1 MRNGLAFRRAIGTV
15 RRMFKA
21 KDSNPK
27 LAIVLMLCATGFIAT
42 STAFAKALGTGTF
55 GPPMHPLQVTFGR
68 FLFAGMFFV
77 LVVAALRPR
86 FTRVHWL
93 LHLQRTS
100 CGWGGVTL
108 MFAAVAAIPLAD
120 ATAISFLNPVFAMVL
135 AIPLL
140 GERVGPVRWAAAGL
154 AFVGAL
160 ILLRPGTSA
169 FQPGALLALGAALAL
184 GLEVIFIKRL
194 SGREGPVQVLLI
206 NNCIGLAIAGLA
218 VIWVW
223 AWPEPRQ
230 WLGLAGVGISMALAQ
245 SCYLNAVAR
254 AEASFVVPFSYGTLL
269 FAAVIDLL
277 VFGVWPLPVSML
289 GAGVIIAGGV
299 LLAWREG
306 LARGR
311 PVTPQPNV
319 E

>member
-1 MRNGLAFRRAIGTV
+1 
-15 RRMFKA
+15 MFKA
-21 KDSNPK
+21 KDTNPP
-27 LAIVLMLCATGFIAT
+27 LAIALMLCATFFIAS
-42 STAFAKALGTGTF
+42 STAFAKALGTGAF
-55 GPPMHPLQVTFGR
+55 GPPLHPLQVTFGR
-68 FLFAGMFFV
+68 FLFAGIFFV
-77 LVVAALRPR
+77 IVVAILRPT
-86 FTRVHWL
+86 FTRVHWV
-93 LHLQRTS
+93 LHLKRTT

-169 FQPGALLALGAALAL
+169 FQPAALLALGAAVAL

-194 SGREGPVQVLLI
+194 SGREGPLQVLLI
-206 NNCIGLAIAGLA
+206 NNIVGLTIATLVA
-218 VIWVW
+218 VWVW
-223 AWPEPRQ
+223 QWPEPGH
-230 WLGLAGVGISMALAQ
+230 WVGMAGVGVSMALAQ

-254 AEASFVVPFSYGTLL
+254 ADASFIVPFSYATLL
-269 FAAVIDLL
+269 CAALIDAVI
-277 VFGVWPLPVSML
+277 FGVIPVPVSML
-289 GAGVIIAGGV
+289 GAAIIIAGGV

-306 LARGR
+306 LSKGR
-311 PVTPQPNV
+311 PTAPQPNAR
-319 E
+319 